1 MAFSEHGQDG
11 GKSGE
16 LSEAG
21 ATVHRALAGESR
33 DLDSSPDFATNPPVT
48 ETSSFS
54 RTLASHLGC

>member
-11 GKSGE
+11 GKRGE

-21 ATVHRALAGESR
+21 ATVHRALARASR
-33 DLDSSPDFATNPPVT
+33 DLDSSPHFATNPPVT

-54 RTLASHLGC
+54 QTPASHLGC

>member
-11 GKSGE
+11 GKNGE

-33 DLDSSPDFATNPPVT
+33 DLDSSPDFATNSPVT